1 MPSIDEI
8 GTTRK
13 PDFAA
18 AAAAGINT
26 LDLSSTFVFDLYNRE
41 VLPLDGMV
49 FWVKQTPTV
58 AATTQ
63 LTIQGSVHI
72 STVNTQDVAANISQ
86 SRVTLTALSEV
97 NSLIEIS
104 PTTMWICTIPD
115 GPFEGLRVAFSS
127 QGGFYAQADLFHYV
141 GFALFADNET
151 QVIDDPA
158 DLPSALIVSN
168 SLPIWLL
175 LSNYSPT
182 NPAYGFSN
190 PFALYPSYL
199 VPDDLSPVVPYG
211 AVDILPEQTFGLQG
225 APFINQGQ
233 SHFQLTH
240 DTVRITLYGGT
251 NAQALQFVDC
261 VNQYSL
267 DYDTIGMMN
276 IPIVSDAKRTQAEF
290 GIIAMKKVVTFE
302 VSYLQQNI
310 EAVARKLI
318 TSVKNNYFPQAV

>member
-211 AVDILPEQTFGLQG
+211 AVDILPEQTESLQG
-225 APFINQGQ
+225 SALLNSVSSQY
-233 SHFQLTH
+233 QLTK
-240 DTVRITLYGGT
+240 DIVRITLYGGT
-251 NAQALQFVDC
+251 NAQAWDFVGC
-261 VNQYSL
+261 VNQYSV
-267 DYDTIGMMN
+267 DYGTIGLMN
-276 IPIVSDAKRTQAEF
+276 APVIRDAKRTQAEF
-290 GIIAMKKVVTFE
+290 GIIAMKKTIEFS
-302 VSYLQQNI
+302 VSYYQSSVL
-310 EAVARKLI
+310 AVARQLI
-318 TSVKNNYFPQAV
+318 TRAVPSFIIT